1 MKISFLVNKEEI
13 YLGLSYKMKD
23 SSYKNIYVTYNLT
36 KQTAQL
42 PLLKAFLIQHLG
54 NCSESM

>member
-23 SSYKNIYVTYNLT
+23 SSYKNIYITYNLT

-42 PLLKAFLIQHLG
+42 PLLKAFLIQHL
-54 NCSESM
+54 EL